1 MRWAIVSDIHSNL
14 EALEA
19 VLAAL
24 EPERPEALVCLG
36 DFVGYGASP
45 NECIERLR
53 PRLAAAVAGN
63 HDWAACGRMRLGS
76 FSGDAAQA
84 ARWTGTQLTP
94 EHRDYLA
101 GLPLTARWQG
111 ALLVHAA
118 PAVPERWAYVLSP
131 ADAAEE
137 FTAFDEPL
145 GFIGHSHYPGAF
157 ELDGRRA
164 IRYTRAAEIRIE
176 PGRRYLVTVPSVG
189 QPRDGDP
196 RAGCLI
202 VDEQAG
208 LLRQLRIGYD
218 VDAAMRRIREAGLP
232 RFLSERLLAG
242 E

>member
-19 VLAAL
+19 VLADL
-24 EPERPEALVCLG
+24 ERERPEALVCLG

-53 PRLAAAVAGN
+53 PRLATAIAGN

-84 ARWTGTQLTP
+84 ARWTTAQLTP
-94 EHRDYLA
+94 EHRDYLL

-111 ALLVHAA
+111 ALLVHAS
-118 PAVPERWAYVLSP
+118 PAFPERWAYVLSP

-137 FTAFDEPL
+137 LSAFDERL
-145 GFIGHSHYPGAF
+145 AFIGHSHYPGAF
-157 ELDGRRA
+157 EQDERGA
-164 IRYTRAAEIRIE
+164 IHYSREPEIRLK
-176 PGRRYLVTVPSVG
+176 PGRRYLVNVPSVG

-196 RAGCLI
+196 RAGYQL
-202 VDEQAG
+202 VDEGAG
-208 LLRQLRIGYD
+208 LLRQVRIAYD
-218 VDAAMRRIREAGLP
+218 VGGAMRRIHEAGLP
-232 RFLSERLLAG
+232 RFLSERLMAG